1 MTRAAFLLSLGSYA
15 GAAQILMT
23 GEAGDGYKSLFNG
36 RDLGLWIGDQQRW
49 KVERGVLT
57 GTSGGKSA
65 SALVLGGREFG
76 DFELRFDLRVMHG
89 AGGVQMRGPGVGP
102 LGRGGYSKSFCL
114 EGRVGGRGLDKVA
127 GEPSVVAPMND
138 EWVSFFF
145 LFSPDS
151 RDGYRFIFFF
161 KKNPF
166 HFLINLKAK
175 KNTEKHLGEAISHG
189 VVVVPPAI
197 SEHPAE
203 GIAGCGMSTRE
214 RGMLATL
221 RDSLR

>member
-1 MTRAAFLLSLGSYA
+1 MTRAAFLLALGSFA

-36 RDLGLWIGDQQRW
+36 RDLGLWVGDQQRW

-102 LGRGGYSKSFCL
+102 LGVEL
-114 EGRVGGRGLDKVA
+114 EVGASITCALTITSCVQWMMNGSPFVIVSSVQPGEWNAYRVVCKGSTFDVYLNER
-127 GEPSVVAPMND
+127 
-138 EWVSFFF
+138 
-145 LFSPDS
+145 
-151 RDGYRFIFFF
+151 
-161 KKNPF
+161 
-166 HFLINLKAK
+166 
-175 KNTEKHLGEAISHG
+175 NTTYTIAAAH
-189 VVVVPPAI
+189 VPP
-197 SEHPAE
+197 
-203 GIAGCGMSTRE
+203 
-214 RGMLATL
+214 RGKLWLVMPVGVPSDIQFRNIRLKE
-221 RDSLR
+221 